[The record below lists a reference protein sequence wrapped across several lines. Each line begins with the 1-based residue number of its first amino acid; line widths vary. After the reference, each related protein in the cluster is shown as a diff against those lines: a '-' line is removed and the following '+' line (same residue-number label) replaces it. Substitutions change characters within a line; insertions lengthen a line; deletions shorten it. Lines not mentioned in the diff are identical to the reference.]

1 VAAIVW
7 ADVTAI
13 ATELTTVG
21 DSARAMILEYVNGP
35 AMDPDNFD
43 GEAGYTTRM
52 ARIYLAAHMGSSIGK
67 GAAGAAG
74 GPVTSESMGG
84 LSRSYST
91 GSVAS
96 SADSTGS
103 TDYGRRYEALV
114 NTSLA
119 RLPFTVP

>member
-1 VAAIVW
+1 MAAVVW
-7 ADVTAI
+7 ADVISI
-13 ATELTTVG
+13 ATELSVIDG
-21 DSARAMILEYVNGP
+21 IARVYILDYVNGP
-35 AMDPDNFD
+35 GLDPASFD
-43 GEAGYTTRM
+43 GEAGATTRL

-91 GSVAS
+91 GAVAA

-114 NTSLA
+114 NNSLA
-119 RLPFTVP
+119 RLPFVV